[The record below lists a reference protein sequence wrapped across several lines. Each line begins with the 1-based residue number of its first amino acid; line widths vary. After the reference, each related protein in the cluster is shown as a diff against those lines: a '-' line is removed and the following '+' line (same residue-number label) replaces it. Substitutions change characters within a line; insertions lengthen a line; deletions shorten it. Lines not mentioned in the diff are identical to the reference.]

1 MPEQTLRDIER
12 ICDFPLDPPE
22 YPEQPPF
29 EGWTY
34 DDEVNDEQETE

>member
-22 YPEQPPF
+22 YPE
-29 EGWTY
+29 Y
-34 DDEVNDEQETE
+34 LYDYNSDDEVNDEQETE